1 MFAAEDRLTDDAV
14 YPRRPGGSDGPAPIS
29 SNLRQYSERRS
40 LVFSRLRTLFPAHGF
55 QFLYC
60 QSLPHSLQQERKL
73 TPAFPITPGLFL
85 RPFTQERKSS
95 PVFSCACARFC
106 RNGRYHKKFVPHI
119 DGQPISVDYRQNAHP
134 QRSSEESHAL
144 NKISALQR
152 RANATPAS
160 SLPLATRALYSL
172 FGLLCIRASA
182 NFSALNR
189 LRTLWKNHPGG
200 GGSTPKISVGADAS
214 AGKVFVWQRAP
225 SSATIAPMP
234 DEQKATRNSAGDKRV
249 WALLGATQ

>member
-119 DGQPISVDYRQNAHP
+119 DGQPCGLSSQRPSPAPEGPCPEQDLSPAAPRERHARQQPSFGNARSLFALWALVHSSIGQLQRSQSLAHSLEKPPGRGGSQLQRSRPARTLRPEKSSCGNAHLHLRQS
-134 QRSSEESHAL
+134 QRC
-144 NKISALQR
+144 R
-152 RANATPAS
+152 P
-160 SLPLATRALYSL
+160 
-172 FGLLCIRASA
+172 
-182 NFSALNR
+182 NR
-189 LRTLWKNHPGG
+189 QH
-200 GGSTPKISVGADAS
+200 
-214 AGKVFVWQRAP
+214 
-225 SSATIAPMP
+225 
-234 DEQKATRNSAGDKRV
+234 AGDKRV